1 VNLAFDHPW
10 LLLALPL
17 ALLPLLRIPMQSV
30 MHPNLALVPADPLS
44 RSLETALR
52 VGSMLGIVSLVLG
65 VAGLSRG
72 ERVIE
77 TVGTGA
83 EIVIML
89 DRSRSMDQGF
99 GQLQPGKQLLLH
111 SGESK
116 NAAARRVLSEFVTQ
130 RPNDAIG
137 LLNFSTRPIPVLP
150 LTTHHAALQAAIDAA
165 GLGRGLAETDIGQA
179 VLAGLQYFENRPYN
193 GSRVLLLVSDGG
205 AQLDEITRKR
215 IVEATRFYRV
225 SLYWIYLRGSGSPGL
240 QSAAASG
247 EQSDSVPEYFL
258 DRFFKQMG
266 VPYHAYE
273 VEDPARLKAA
283 IADIDR
289 LQRLPTRTTEILP
302 RQPLD
307 VLTFGLALLLLAP
320 VIVVSALQVTRWSRS
335 AAPSSR

>member
-1 VNLAFDHPW
+1 MNLAFDHPW

-99 GQLQPGKQLLLH
+99 GRMQAGQQLLMQM
-111 SGESK
+111 GETK

-165 GLGRGLAETDIGQA
+165 GLGRGLAETDIG
-179 VLAGLQYFENRPYN
+179 
-193 GSRVLLLVSDGG
+193 
-205 AQLDEITRKR
+205 
-215 IVEATRFYRV
+215 
-225 SLYWIYLRGSGSPGL
+225 
-240 QSAAASG
+240 
-247 EQSDSVPEYFL
+247 
-258 DRFFKQMG
+258 
-266 VPYHAYE
+266 
-273 VEDPARLKAA
+273 
-283 IADIDR
+283 
-289 LQRLPTRTTEILP
+289 
-302 RQPLD
+302 
-307 VLTFGLALLLLAP
+307 
-320 VIVVSALQVTRWSRS
+320 
-335 AAPSSR
+335 